1 MLQLDTSYHVRKQPL
16 AVTVAGI
23 LQSAVARIM
32 RKHYPEAAK
41 LLEKC
46 DDLCSKL
53 SGNNQIFLR
62 GRCMYTWSWL
72 YRYLKETEKAKK
84 YAGDGMRI
92 LFNVEPGEDTALANY
107 GYATTIIDY
116 ESSSNSPNQTELQ
129 SAKSY
134 LEFAIDQ
141 ATIEDRGLDHISP
154 HSHLRLAQMHLGSTH
169 YEPGKTTD
177 AESIRK
183 ASDCLKAIDLGSLPP
198 RSKCI
203 FLLTESDLY
212 RCKGDTDTAKESAKH
227 ALAIA
232 EANGFGTEI
241 TSATTKLASI
251 Q

>member
-1 MLQLDTSYHVRKQPL
+1 
-16 AVTVAGI
+16 
-23 LQSAVARIM
+23 
-32 RKHYPEAAK
+32 
-41 LLEKC
+41 
-46 DDLCSKL
+46 
-53 SGNNQIFLR
+53 
-62 GRCMYTWSWL
+62 MYTWSWL

-84 YAGDGMRI
+84 YAGDGMQT

-212 RCKGDTDTAKESAKH
+212 RCKGDIDSARESAKH
-227 ALAIA
+227 ALTIA
-232 EANGFGTEI
+232 EANDFGTEI
-241 TSATTKLASI
+241 ASTNTKLASI